1 MKVLLIAMMFA
12 ALSGCG
18 TYGQGSADP
27 QANAGN
33 HASWQIPST
42 GNGN

>member
-1 MKVLLIAMMFA
+1 MKALLIAMMFA

-18 TYGQGSADP
+18 TYGQGSADS
-27 QANAGN
+27 QASTSN
-33 HASWQIPST
+33 HASWELPST